1 MVSLRQIAQVFYDI
15 GYIEK
20 YGNGTI
26 KIIEL
31 CKRHGIPLPD
41 FKEVTAGFL
50 VTFRKDIYTEDHL
63 VRLGLNE
70 RQIKAVVYVKERGKV
85 TNKEYREMTG
95 LSDEGAR
102 IDLNELVEKGIL
114 LSKGKGRNAH
124 YVLKRIGD

>member
-20 YGNGTI
+20 YGSGTI

-31 CKRHGIPLPD
+31 CKLHGIPLPD
-41 FKEVTAGFL
+41 FKEVTVGFL

-70 RQIKAVVYVKERGKV
+70 RQIKAVMYVKERGKV